1 MRSRTASIIFASLA
15 ATSAFAQ
22 VPNPTQSNQQ
32 PVTMPDV
39 VFRTTV
45 TSRTIKAINY
55 HHRQG
60 ATPVGFV
67 GTALMNMAKGEARV
81 DSKTGATKIDV
92 NFDKLGPA
100 QVHGEEFLTYVLWAI
115 TPEGRA
121 ENLGEVMVEGD
132 SAKLQTSTELQA
144 FGMVVTAE
152 PYWAVTQPSDAV
164 VMEAVV
170 KQGTTGTITPIEA
183 KYELLQR
190 GSYLARLPAA
200 DRAILK
206 QKNDVPLDLKEARH
220 AMAIARSSGADSYAG
235 DTMKKAAIDL
245 QNAEGFWQ
253 SRKDKKRVQTLA
265 RNVTQLAEDARII
278 TAKRLEEEQLAN
290 ERRVAEA
297 KVAQAQSDAE
307 RQTRQREVAEMDK
320 RLAMEREEQAQLLA
334 RQEEAR
340 RRRAERDRAEAES
353 QRKLFEDQAVT
364 ARLAAE
370 TARAEALKEQQRAT
384 EETASIRRE
393 TEALR
398 AQAEE
403 ERQRLQ
409 AETDRARQ
417 AAASAEERSRQ
428 AAASAEER
436 SRQAEADR
444 LRARD
449 ELRQQLNIVLQTRDS
464 ARGLIVNMS
473 DVLFDTAQAT
483 LRPGAREKLAKVAGI
498 VLAHPDLK
506 LQIEGHTDSVGDD
519 AYNQRLSERR
529 ASTVS
534 EFLIGQ
540 GVSSTA
546 VTARG
551 FGKTL
556 PVASNASAGGRQQ
569 NRRVE
574 LVVTGESIKAT
585 ATSAATDS
593 P

>member
-278 TAKRLEEEQLAN
+278 TAKKLEEEQLAN

-340 RRRAERDRAEAES
+340 RRRAEGDRAEAES